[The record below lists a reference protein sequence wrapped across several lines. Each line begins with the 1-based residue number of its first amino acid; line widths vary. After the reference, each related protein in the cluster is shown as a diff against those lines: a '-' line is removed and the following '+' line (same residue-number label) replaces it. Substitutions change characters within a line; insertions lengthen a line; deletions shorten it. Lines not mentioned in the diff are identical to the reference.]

1 MSAIISTHSARED
14 GDVQGIEWCQ
24 TYSISTHSAREDGDR
39 LPLRLRRV
47 RPISTH
53 SAREDGDGNS
63 LLLGFGTFDFNPL
76 RPRGRRLYEKF
87 ERLLAENFNPLRPRG
102 RRRF

>member
-1 MSAIISTHSARED
+1 MQHDIIKRQLEFQPTPPARTETFWYMFNTTKTTISTHSARED

-53 SAREDGDGNS
+53 SAREDGD
-63 LLLGFGTFDFNPL
+63 PC
-76 RPRGRRLYEKF
+76 
-87 ERLLAENFNPLRPRG
+87 
-102 RRRF
+102 